1 MDKAKEIVRLIKDSK
16 IRVQASIQENQV
28 RVSGKNRDDLQAII
42 ALVKSKDLGSPCS
55 SRTTGRPR
63 AMKRLLPAVL
73 GAAVLQVVVPLA
85 HAQNLNELFSRVN
98 PSVVVIR
105 AKGRD
110 VSNVGVT
117 RFSETGSGV
126 LVTTDGK
133 VMTAAHVVNA
143 MDEITVEAVGGV
155 QVIARVIA
163 SEAGA
168 DLSLLQL
175 ERVPAD
181 MKPSP
186 MADSRTVRVGDQ
198 VMIIGAPYGLS
209 HSMSVGW
216 ISARWPP
223 NTVYKSMPLAEFF
236 QTTATINTG
245 NSGGPMFNMA
255 GEVIGIVSHNI
266 SKSGGSEGLGFVVTI
281 NTAKK
286 LLLERKSFWSGIDGT
301 MLTGDLAAIFNLP
314 EPAGFLVKTVAQG
327 SVGWDM
333 GLWVGTRSRRL
344 AASRSPWAATSSS
357 PWTICPW
364 GPTTTWRRSGSGSPP
379 SQREH
384 PSR

>member
-1 MDKAKEIVRLIKDSK
+1 
-16 IRVQASIQENQV
+16 
-28 RVSGKNRDDLQAII
+28 
-42 ALVKSKDLGSPCS
+42 
-55 SRTTGRPR
+55 
-63 AMKRLLPAVL
+63 MKRLLPAVL
-73 GAAVLQVVVPLA
+73 GAAVLQVVAPLA
-85 HAQNLNELFSRVN
+85 HAQNLNELFSSVN

-126 LVTTDGK
+126 LVTADGK

-143 MDEITVEAVGGV
+143 MDEITVEAVGGA
-155 QVIARVIA
+155 QVTARVIA
-163 SEAGA
+163 SEPGA

-314 EPAGFLVKTVAQG
+314 EPTGFLVKTVAQG
-327 SVGWDM
+327 SSAWNM
-333 GLWVGTRSRRL
+333 GLLGGDKIATIGGQQIAVGGDVILSVDDLPIGSEDNVEKIRNRL
-344 AASRSPWAATSSS
+344 AAE
-357 PWTICPW
+357 
-364 GPTTTWRRSGSGSPP
+364 PP
-379 SQREH
+379 GTAFKMKVLRAGKIVVLVGKTQ
-384 PSR
+384 